1 MGLAAAGA
9 LALGSAFLAVPAVA
23 ESGPPAP
30 GPAAASAPAVSTSA
44 PGGSAPEISDAGLTD
59 AILRDLGM
67 TLEQFNAAGDQGK
80 RAADA
85 VPSLRS
91 LPGFAGISLKDGRIV
106 VEGSGPELAAR
117 VAELNAAGPAA
128 EAGAGAGP
136 GGGAGAAGQ
145 AESPAGATGEFVLV
159 APAPEPSAPKPSPAT
174 RSAGA
179 PAASATATT
188 PETPSAAET
197 PELVAAS
204 TDQLFK
210 DYVREV
216 GPAGLQ
222 AVAYANGSFVIR
234 TGGTNQPEA
243 RSAPAAP
250 AAPGSPVSPATPDAP
265 GSPASPAAPAAPTGG
280 TPESPASAASPSEFV
295 ARYSN
300 VRLEQGEPLAPEE
313 DFFGGQGFVLNNG
326 IICSAGYGAYSPAGD
341 PIVLTAGHCTDDG
354 TLSTADVERPES
366 PTNNLLGTLGFS
378 QFGGPGN
385 SWITG
390 DETNPGNIGTDIAVI
405 ESLRSGLDVQPA
417 ASRWDA
423 PTNPGSTAVKII
435 GTASPS
441 PGQAVCRSGRTDGW
455 SCGTVDEVGIY
466 VVGGITT
473 DPSDLR
479 AFRGFLS
486 YSVQSSGGDSGGPWI
501 SGNFAVGTHSAGDA
515 PGSVANFAVATTL
528 EDAMTRLPGV
538 QLQLFLNKP
547 VLTEPA
553 NGGGVALG
561 QAITGQVPAAP
572 ASAVAAGSTVRI
584 TVPGQ
589 APVEVPVDSAG
600 QWQFTAPS
608 PAGRLRFTAET
619 LNGFSHSDASSFD
632 VTVLPSDLPAPSIT
646 SPGEGE
652 VLTSLER
659 IEGTGTPGATVELS
673 GSTTGQALVGLDGTW
688 TVPVTGNA
696 RYGSFTVTAVQTAR
710 GIADSP
716 AASRTFT
723 VVPPAPALT
732 NIQDG
737 QHFAHDAVP
746 GQVTGTALNGAAVT
760 VTVDGAAPAQVPSNG
775 TWSAP
780 LPAGLAAGTHIV
792 SASQT
797 VDGAASEP
805 VNVTFVVDP
814 APVIVPAG
822 ITPAGGS
829 GRLPATGADGLLT
842 AAGVG
847 AGVLLLGG
855 VALVLARRRSRR

>member
-1 MGLAAAGA
+1 MTHHSGRNRFNRALGLAAAAA
-9 LALGSAFLAVPAVA
+9 LALGSTFLAGPAVA
-23 ESGPPAP
+23 ESGPPLP
-30 GPAAASAPAVSTSA
+30 GPSAPAVSTAAPAASPAAPVSPAVSTPAPEAGDSA
-44 PGGSAPEISDAGLTD
+44 PAISDAGLTE
-59 AILRDLGM
+59 AVLRDLGM

-85 VPSLRS
+85 VASLRA
-91 LPGFAGISLKDGRIV
+91 LPGYVGISLKDGRIV

-117 VAELNAAGPAA
+117 VAELNAAGS
-128 EAGAGAGP
+128 
-136 GGGAGAAGQ
+136 GAAGH
-145 AESPAGATGEFVLV
+145 AGASGEFVLV
-159 APAPEPSAPKPSPAT
+159 APAPKPSALE
-174 RSAGA
+174 A
-179 PAASATATT
+179 PDR
-188 PETPSAAET
+188 
-197 PELVAAS
+197 VAAS
-204 TDQLFK
+204 TDQLFT

-216 GPAGLQ
+216 GAAGLQ

-234 TGGTNQPEA
+234 TGGTNQAEA
-243 RSAPAAP
+243 GIA
-250 AAPGSPVSPATPDAP
+250 PATPP
-265 GSPASPAAPAAPTGG
+265 TPASPAGAATASSAPAPSAP
-280 TPESPASAASPSEFV
+280 AASPSEFV

-326 IICSAGYGAYSPAGD
+326 IICSAGYGAYSPAGE

-354 TLSTADVERPES
+354 TLSTANVERPES
-366 PTNNLLGTLGFS
+366 PTNKLLGTLGFS

-390 DETNPGNIGTDIAVI
+390 DEANPGNIGTDIAVI
-405 ESLRSGLDVQPA
+405 ESIRSGLDLQPA

-423 PTNPGSTAVKII
+423 PANPGSTAVKII

-466 VVGGITT
+466 VVGGITS

-486 YSVQSSGGDSGGPWI
+486 NSVQSSGGDSGGPWI

-515 PGSVANFAVATTL
+515 PGSVSNFAVATTL

-553 NGGGVALG
+553 GGGGVALG

-589 APVEVPVDSAG
+589 APAEVPVDASG
-600 QWQFTAPS
+600 KWQFTAPS

-619 LNGFSHSDASSFD
+619 INGFSHSGASTFD
-632 VTVLPSDLPAPSIT
+632 VTVLPSDLPAPSIA
-646 SPGEGE
+646 SPADGE
-652 VLTSLER
+652 VLTALER
-659 IEGTGTPGATVELS
+659 IQGTGTPGATVHLS
-673 GSTTGQALVGLDGTW
+673 GDASGQAVVGLDGNW

-696 RYGSFTVTAVQTAR
+696 RVGSFTVTAVQTAH

-723 VVPPAPALT
+723 VAPPAPAVT

-746 GQVTGTALNGAAVT
+746 GQITGTAFNGAAVT
-760 VTVDGAAPAQVPSNG
+760 VTIDGATPARVPSNG
-775 TWSAP
+775 SWSSL
-780 LPAGLAAGTHIV
+780 LPAGLAAGTHTAA
-792 SASQT
+792 ASQT
-797 VDGAASEP
+797 VDGVASVP
-805 VNVTFVVDP
+805 VTVTFVVDP
-814 APVIVPAG
+814 APVVVPAG
-822 ITPAGGS
+822 VAPAGVS
-829 GRLPATGADGLLT
+829 GQLPATGADGLLT

-847 AGVLLLGG
+847 AGVLVLGSI
-855 VALVLARRRSRR
+855 ALVLARRRSRR

>member
-1 MGLAAAGA
+1 MTHHSGRKRFNRALGLAAAGA
-9 LALGSAFLAVPAVA
+9 LALGSTFLAVPAVA

-30 GPAAASAPAVSTSA
+30 GPSVPAVSTPAPGPSAPEAPAVSLPA
-44 PGGSAPEISDAGLTD
+44 PGGSAPAISDAGLTE
-59 AILRDLGM
+59 AILRDLDM
-67 TLEQFNAAGDQGK
+67 TLEQFNAAGAQGK

-85 VPSLRS
+85 VPSLRG

-117 VAELNAAGPAA
+117 VAELNAAG
-128 EAGAGAGP
+128 AGAGAG
-136 GGGAGAAGQ
+136 AGGQ
-145 AESPAGATGEFVLV
+145 AGSPAGATGEFVLV
-159 APAPEPSAPKPSPAT
+159 APASSSSAAAATAATQTPSAPETPA
-174 RSAGA
+174 
-179 PAASATATT
+179 PQ
-188 PETPSAAET
+188 TPSAPET
-197 PELVAAS
+197 PELAAAS

-216 GPAGLQ
+216 GAAGLQ

-234 TGGTNQPEA
+234 TGGTNQPET
-243 RSAPAAP
+243 
-250 AAPGSPVSPATPDAP
+250 GSATPSVTP
-265 GSPASPAAPAAPTGG
+265 LSPTDG
-280 TPESPASAASPSEFV
+280 TPESPAPAASPSEFV

-313 DFFGGQGFVLNNG
+313 DLFGGQGFVLNNG

-354 TLSTADVERPES
+354 TLSTANVERPES

-390 DETNPGNIGTDIAVI
+390 DEANPGNIGTDIAVI

-547 VLTEPA
+547 LLTEPA
-553 NGGGVALG
+553 DGGGVALG
-561 QAITGQVPAAP
+561 QAITGQIPAAP

-589 APVEVPVDSAG
+589 APMEVPVDSAG
-600 QWQFTAPS
+600 QWRFTAPS

-619 LNGFSHSDASSFD
+619 VNGFSHSGASSFD
-632 VTVLPSDLPAPSIT
+632 VTVLPSDLPAPTIAN
-646 SPGEGE
+646 PAEGQ

-659 IEGTGTPGATVELS
+659 IEGTGTPGATVKLS
-673 GSTTGQALVGLDGTW
+673 GSTTGQAVVSLDGTW

-710 GIADSP
+710 TIADSP
-716 AASRTFT
+716 TASRTFT

-746 GQVTGTALNGAAVT
+746 RQITGQALNGASVT
-760 VTVDGAAPAQVPSNG
+760 VTVDGAAPAQYPSSG

-780 LPAGLAAGTHIV
+780 LPPGLSAGTHTV
-792 SASQT
+792 AASQT

-814 APVIVPAG
+814 APLIVPAG
-822 ITPAGGS
+822 VAPAGGS
-829 GRLPATGADGLLT
+829 GHLPATGADGLLT

>member
-1 MGLAAAGA
+1 MGLAAAAA
-9 LALGSAFLAVPAVA
+9 LALGSTFLAGPAVA
-23 ESGPPAP
+23 ESGPPAAS
-30 GPAAASAPAVSTSA
+30 PAAPAVSTPAPEAGDSA
-44 PGGSAPEISDAGLTD
+44 PAISDAGLTE
-59 AILRDLGM
+59 AVLRDLGM

-85 VPSLRS
+85 VASLRA
-91 LPGFAGISLKDGRIV
+91 LPGYVGISLKDGRIV
-106 VEGSGPELAAR
+106 VEGIGPELAAR
-117 VAELNAAGPAA
+117 VAELNAAGS
-128 EAGAGAGP
+128 
-136 GGGAGAAGQ
+136 GAAGH
-145 AESPAGATGEFVLV
+145 AGASGEFVVV
-159 APAPEPSAPKPSPAT
+159 APAPKPSAA
-174 RSAGA
+174 A
-179 PAASATATT
+179 PTASASATTPGIPSTPGT
-188 PETPSAAET
+188 PETPSGAET
-197 PELVAAS
+197 PDRVAAS
-204 TDQLFK
+204 TDQLFT

-216 GPAGLQ
+216 GAAGLQ
-222 AVAYANGSFVIR
+222 SVAYANGSFVIR
-234 TGGTNQPEA
+234 TGGTNQAEA
-243 RSAPAAP
+243 GIA
-250 AAPGSPVSPATPDAP
+250 PATPAGAATAQSAP
-265 GSPASPAAPAAPTGG
+265 
-280 TPESPASAASPSEFV
+280 AASPSEFV

-326 IICSAGYGAYSPAGD
+326 IICSAGYGAYSPAGE

-354 TLSTADVERPES
+354 TLSTANVERPES
-366 PTNNLLGTLGFS
+366 PASNLLGTLGFS

-390 DETNPGNIGTDIAVI
+390 DEANPGNIGTDIAVI
-405 ESLRSGLDVQPA
+405 ESIRSGLDIQPA

-441 PGQAVCRSGRTDGW
+441 PGQAVCRSGRTAGW

-466 VVGGITT
+466 VVGGITP

-479 AFRGFLS
+479 AFHGFLS
-486 YSVQSSGGDSGGPWI
+486 NSVQSSGGDSGGPWI

-515 PGSVANFAVATTL
+515 PGSASNFAVATTL
-528 EDAMTRLPGV
+528 EDAMTRIPGV

-553 NGGGVALG
+553 DGGGVALG

-589 APVEVPVDSAG
+589 APVEVPVDAAG

-619 LNGFSHSDASSFD
+619 INGFSHSGAGSFD
-632 VTVLPSDLPAPSIT
+632 VTVLPSDLPAPTIA
-646 SPGEGE
+646 SPADGEL
-652 VLTSLER
+652 LTALEG
-659 IEGTGTPGATVELS
+659 IQGTGTPRATVHLS
-673 GSTTGQALVGLDGTW
+673 GDATGQAVVGLDGNW

-696 RYGSFTVTAVQTAR
+696 RFGSFSVTAVQTAR

-716 AASRTFT
+716 AASRTFM
-723 VVPPAPALT
+723 VAPPAPSVT

-760 VTVDGAAPAQVPSNG
+760 VTVDGAAPAQAPSNG
-775 TWSAP
+775 TWSSP
-780 LPAGLAAGTHIV
+780 FPAGLAAGTHTV
-792 SASQT
+792 AASQT
-797 VDGAASEP
+797 VDGVASVP
-805 VNVTFVVDP
+805 VTVTFVVDP
-814 APVIVPAG
+814 APVVAPAA
-822 ITPAGGS
+822 ITPVGVS
-829 GRLPATGADGLLT
+829 GQLPATGADGLLT

-855 VALVLARRRSRR
+855 VAVVLARRRSRR

>member
-1 MGLAAAGA
+1 MTHHSGRRRFNRALGLAAAGA
-9 LALGSAFLAVPAVA
+9 LVFGSAFLAVPAVA
-23 ESGPPAP
+23 ESGPPVPDPSAIAVSTAAP
-30 GPAAASAPAVSTSA
+30 TASAAAASAPTASAAAAASAPARATGDSA
-44 PGGSAPEISDAGLTD
+44 PAISDAGLTE

-85 VPSLRS
+85 VPSLRA
-91 LPGFAGISLKDGRIV
+91 LPGYAGISLKGGRIV

-117 VAELNAAGPAA
+117 VSELNAAGS
-128 EAGAGAGP
+128 GAGSLAGSQ
-136 GGGAGAAGQ
+136 AGV
-145 AESPAGATGEFVLV
+145 SGEFVLV
-159 APAPEPSAPKPSPAT
+159 A
-174 RSAGA
+174 
-179 PAASATATT
+179 AASATAPA
-188 PETPSAAET
+188 PETPSAPET

-216 GPAGLQ
+216 GAAGLQ
-222 AVAYANGSFVIR
+222 AVTYANGSFVIR

-243 RSAPAAP
+243 GSAPA
-250 AAPGSPVSPATPDAP
+250 T
-265 GSPASPAAPAAPTGG
+265 PASPGTSAGG
-280 TPESPASAASPSEFV
+280 GGATPESSAPVASPSEFV

-326 IICSAGYGAYSPAGD
+326 IICSAGYGAYSPAGE
-341 PIVLTAGHCTDDG
+341 PVVLTAGHCTDDG
-354 TLSTADVERPES
+354 TLSTANVERPES
-366 PTNNLLGTLGFS
+366 PANNLLGTLGFS

-405 ESLRSGLDVQPA
+405 ESIRSGLDVQPA

-423 PTNPGSTAVKII
+423 PTDPGSTAVKII

-441 PGQAVCRSGRTDGW
+441 PGQAVCRSGRTAGW

-466 VVGGITT
+466 VVGGITP

-528 EDAMTRLPGV
+528 EDAMARLPGV

-547 VLTEPA
+547 VLTEPDD
-553 NGGGVALG
+553 GGGVALG
-561 QAITGQVPAAP
+561 QAITGQVPAVP

-589 APVEVPVDSAG
+589 APVEVPVDAAG

-619 LNGFSHSDASSFD
+619 INGFSHSGASSFD
-632 VTVLPSDLPAPSIT
+632 VTVLPSDLPAPTIA
-646 SPGEGE
+646 SPADGE
-652 VLTSLER
+652 VLTALER

-673 GSTTGQALVGLDGTW
+673 GDATGQVLVGLDGKW
-688 TVPVTGNA
+688 TVPASGNA
-696 RYGSFTVTAVQTAR
+696 RFGSFTVTAVQTAR
-710 GIADSP
+710 GVADSP
-716 AASRTFT
+716 AASRTFS
-723 VVPPAPALT
+723 VAPPPPAVT
-732 NIQDG
+732 NIQNG

-746 GQVTGTALNGAAVT
+746 RQITGSALTGAAVI
-760 VTVDGAAPAQVPSNG
+760 VTVDGAVPAQAPSNG
-775 TWSAP
+775 TWSSP
-780 LPAGLAAGTHIV
+780 LPAGLAAGTHTV
-792 SASQT
+792 AASQT
-797 VDGAASEP
+797 VDGVTSET
-805 VNVTFVVDP
+805 VNLTFVIDP
-814 APVIVPAG
+814 APVIAPAA
-822 ITPAGGS
+822 ITPAGVS
-829 GRLPATGADGLLT
+829 GQLPATGADGLLT

-855 VALVLARRRSRR
+855 VALFVARRRSRS

>member
-1 MGLAAAGA
+1 ME
-9 LALGSAFLAVPAVA
+9 AV
-23 ESGPPAP
+23 
-30 GPAAASAPAVSTSA
+30 
-44 PGGSAPEISDAGLTD
+44 
-59 AILRDLGM
+59 LRDLGM

-85 VPSLRS
+85 VASLRA
-91 LPGFAGISLKDGRIV
+91 LPGYVGISLKDGRIV
-106 VEGSGPELAAR
+106 VEGIGPELAAR
-117 VAELNAAGPAA
+117 VAELNAAGS
-128 EAGAGAGP
+128 
-136 GGGAGAAGQ
+136 GAAGH
-145 AESPAGATGEFVLV
+145 ADAPGEFVLV
-159 APAPEPSAPKPSPAT
+159 APAPKPSAGASSAPEPSPA
-174 RSAGA
+174 A
-179 PAASATATT
+179 PSPSASASTPGT
-188 PETPSAAET
+188 PETPSDAET
-197 PELVAAS
+197 PDRVAAS
-204 TDQLFK
+204 TDQLFT

-216 GPAGLQ
+216 GAAGLQ

-234 TGGTNQPEA
+234 TGGTNQAEA
-243 RSAPAAP
+243 GIARATPAAP
-250 AAPGSPVSPATPDAP
+250 AAPA
-265 GSPASPAAPAAPTGG
+265 GG
-280 TPESPASAASPSEFV
+280 TASSAPAASPSEFV

-326 IICSAGYGAYSPAGD
+326 IICSAGYGAYSPAGE

-354 TLSTADVERPES
+354 TLSTANVERPES
-366 PTNNLLGTLGFS
+366 PASNLLGTLGFS

-390 DETNPGNIGTDIAVI
+390 DEANPGNIGTDIAVI
-405 ESLRSGLDVQPA
+405 ESIRSGLDLRPA

-466 VVGGITT
+466 VVGGITS

-486 YSVQSSGGDSGGPWI
+486 NSVQSSGGDSGGPWI

-515 PGSVANFAVATTL
+515 PGSVSNFAVATTL

-553 NGGGVALG
+553 GGGGVALG

-589 APVEVPVDSAG
+589 APAEVPVDASG
-600 QWQFTAPS
+600 KWQFTAPS

-619 LNGFSHSDASSFD
+619 INGFSHSGASTFD
-632 VTVLPSDLPAPSIT
+632 VTVLPSDLPAPSIA
-646 SPGEGE
+646 SPADGA
-652 VLTSLER
+652 VLTALER
-659 IEGTGTPGATVELS
+659 IQGTGTPGATVHLS
-673 GSTTGQALVGLDGTW
+673 GDASGQAVVGLDGNW

-696 RYGSFTVTAVQTAR
+696 RVGSFTVTAVQTAH

-723 VVPPAPALT
+723 VAPPAPAVT
-732 NIQDG
+732 NVQDG

-746 GQVTGTALNGAAVT
+746 GQITGTAFNGAAVT
-760 VTVDGAAPAQVPSNG
+760 VTIDGAAPAQVPSNG
-775 TWSAP
+775 SWSSP
-780 LPAGLAAGTHIV
+780 LPAGLAAGTHTAA
-792 SASQT
+792 ASQT
-797 VDGAASEP
+797 VDGVASVP
-805 VNVTFVVDP
+805 VTVTFLVDP
-814 APVIVPAG
+814 APVVVPAG
-822 ITPAGGS
+822 VAPAGVS
-829 GRLPATGADGLLT
+829 GQLPATGADGLLT

-847 AGVLLLGG
+847 AGVLVLGG
-855 VALVLARRRSRR
+855 IALVLARRRSRR

>member
-1 MGLAAAGA
+1 MTHHSGRNRFNRALGLAAAAA
-9 LALGSAFLAVPAVA
+9 LALGSTFLAGPAVA
-23 ESGPPAP
+23 ESGPPLP
-30 GPAAASAPAVSTSA
+30 GPSAPAVSTAAPAASPAAPVSPAVSTPAPEGGDSA
-44 PGGSAPEISDAGLTD
+44 PAISDAGLTE
-59 AILRDLGM
+59 AVLRDLGM

-85 VPSLRS
+85 VASLRA
-91 LPGFAGISLKDGRIV
+91 LPGYVGISLKDGRIV

-117 VAELNAAGPAA
+117 VAELNAAGS
-128 EAGAGAGP
+128 
-136 GGGAGAAGQ
+136 GAAGH
-145 AESPAGATGEFVLV
+145 AGASGEFVLV
-159 APAPEPSAPKPSPAT
+159 APAPKPSAL
-174 RSAGA
+174 
-179 PAASATATT
+179 
-188 PETPSAAET
+188 ETPDR
-197 PELVAAS
+197 VAAS
-204 TDQLFK
+204 TDQLFS

-216 GPAGLQ
+216 GAAGLQ

-234 TGGTNQPEA
+234 TGGTNQAEA
-243 RSAPAAP
+243 GIA
-250 AAPGSPVSPATPDAP
+250 PATPP
-265 GSPASPAAPAAPTGG
+265 TPETPASPAGAATASSAPAPSAP
-280 TPESPASAASPSEFV
+280 AASPSEFV

-326 IICSAGYGAYSPAGD
+326 IICSAGYGAYSPAGE

-354 TLSTADVERPES
+354 TLSTANVERPES
-366 PTNNLLGTLGFS
+366 PTNKLLGTLGFS

-390 DETNPGNIGTDIAVI
+390 DEANPGNIGTDIAVI
-405 ESLRSGLDVQPA
+405 ESIRSGLDLQPA

-423 PTNPGSTAVKII
+423 PANPGSTAVKII

-466 VVGGITT
+466 VVGGITS

-486 YSVQSSGGDSGGPWI
+486 NSVQSSGGDSGGPWI

-515 PGSVANFAVATTL
+515 PGSVSNFAVATTL

-553 NGGGVALG
+553 GGGGVALG

-589 APVEVPVDSAG
+589 APAEVPVDSSG
-600 QWQFTAPS
+600 KWQFTAPS

-619 LNGFSHSDASSFD
+619 INGFSHSGASTFD
-632 VTVLPSDLPAPSIT
+632 VTVLPSDLPAPSIA
-646 SPGEGE
+646 SPADGE
-652 VLTSLER
+652 VLTALER
-659 IEGTGTPGATVELS
+659 IQGTGTPGATVHLS
-673 GSTTGQALVGLDGTW
+673 GDASGQAVVGLDGNW
-688 TVPVTGNA
+688 TVPVTGNV
-696 RYGSFTVTAVQTAR
+696 RVGSLTVTAVQTAH

-723 VVPPAPALT
+723 VAPPAPAVT

-746 GQVTGTALNGAAVT
+746 GQITGTAFNGAAVT
-760 VTVDGAAPAQVPSNG
+760 VTIDGATPARVPSNG
-775 TWSAP
+775 SWSSL
-780 LPAGLAAGTHIV
+780 LPAGLAAGTHTAA
-792 SASQT
+792 ASQT
-797 VDGAASEP
+797 VDGVASVP
-805 VNVTFVVDP
+805 VTVTFVVDP
-814 APVIVPAG
+814 APVVVPAG
-822 ITPAGGS
+822 VAPAGVS
-829 GRLPATGADGLLT
+829 GQLPATGADGLLT

-847 AGVLLLGG
+847 AGVLVLGSI
-855 VALVLARRRSRR
+855 ALVLARRRSRR

>member
-1 MGLAAAGA
+1 M
-9 LALGSAFLAVPAVA
+9 S
-23 ESGPPAP
+23 PPAP
-30 GPAAASAPAVSTSA
+30 EAGDSAPA
-44 PGGSAPEISDAGLTD
+44 ISDAGLTE
-59 AILRDLGM
+59 AVLRDLGM

-85 VPSLRS
+85 VASLRA
-91 LPGFAGISLKDGRIV
+91 LPGYVGISLKDGRIV
-106 VEGSGPELAAR
+106 VEGNSPELAAR
-117 VAELNAAGPAA
+117 VAELNTAGS
-128 EAGAGAGP
+128 
-136 GGGAGAAGQ
+136 GAAGQ
-145 AESPAGATGEFVLV
+145 TGTSGEFVLA
-159 APAPEPSAPKPSPAT
+159 APAPEPPAPDPSAPEPSAP
-174 RSAGA
+174 
-179 PAASATATT
+179 
-188 PETPSAAET
+188 ET

-204 TDQLFK
+204 TDQLFT

-216 GPAGLQ
+216 GAGGLQ

-234 TGGTNQPEA
+234 TGGTNQAEA
-243 RSAPAAP
+243 GRTPASPPPPAAPAGAAPASSAPAA
-250 AAPGSPVSPATPDAP
+250 SPA
-265 GSPASPAAPAAPTGG
+265 GAAPASST
-280 TPESPASAASPSEFV
+280 PASSTPAASPSEFV

-313 DFFGGQGFVLNNG
+313 DFFGGQGYVLNNG
-326 IICSAGYGAYSPAGD
+326 IICSAGYGAYSPAGE

-354 TLSTADVERPES
+354 TLSTANVERPES
-366 PTNNLLGTLGFS
+366 PASNLLGTLGFS

-390 DETNPGNIGTDIAVI
+390 DGTNPGNIGTDIAVI
-405 ESLRSGLDVQPA
+405 ESIRSGLDVQPA

-466 VVGGITT
+466 VVGGITP

-486 YSVQSSGGDSGGPWI
+486 NSVQSSGGDSGGPWI

-515 PGSVANFAVATTL
+515 PGSVSNFAVATTL

-553 NGGGVALG
+553 DGGGVALG

-589 APVEVPVDSAG
+589 EPAEVPVDASG

-619 LNGFSHSDASSFD
+619 INGFSHSGVSTFD
-632 VTVLPSDLPAPSIT
+632 VTVLPSDLPAPSIA
-646 SPGEGE
+646 SPADGQ
-652 VLTSLER
+652 VLTALER
-659 IEGTGTPGATVELS
+659 IHGTGTPGATVRLS
-673 GSTTGQALVGLDGTW
+673 GDATGQAVVGLDGNW

-696 RYGSFTVTAVQTAR
+696 RFGSLTVTAVQTAR
-710 GIADSP
+710 GIPDSP
-716 AASRTFT
+716 AASRTFK
-723 VVPPAPALT
+723 VAPPSPAVT
-732 NIQDG
+732 SIQDG
-737 QHFAHDAVP
+737 QHFAHNAVP

-760 VTVDGAAPAQVPSNG
+760 VAVDGAAPAQAPSDG
-775 TWSAP
+775 TWSSP
-780 LPAGLAAGTHIV
+780 LPAGLTAGTHTV
-792 SASQT
+792 AASQT
-797 VDGAASEP
+797 VDGVASVP
-805 VNVTFVVDP
+805 VTVTFVVDP
-814 APVIVPAG
+814 APVIAPAAV
-822 ITPAGGS
+822 TPAGVS
-829 GRLPATGADGLLT
+829 GQLPATGADGLLT

-855 VALVLARRRSRR
+855 IALVLARRRSRR

>member
-1 MGLAAAGA
+1 M
-9 LALGSAFLAVPAVA
+9 
-23 ESGPPAP
+23 
-30 GPAAASAPAVSTSA
+30 
-44 PGGSAPEISDAGLTD
+44 
-59 AILRDLGM
+59 
-67 TLEQFNAAGDQGK
+67 
-80 RAADA
+80 
-85 VPSLRS
+85 
-91 LPGFAGISLKDGRIV
+91 
-106 VEGSGPELAAR
+106 
-117 VAELNAAGPAA
+117 
-128 EAGAGAGP
+128 
-136 GGGAGAAGQ
+136 
-145 AESPAGATGEFVLV
+145 
-159 APAPEPSAPKPSPAT
+159 
-174 RSAGA
+174 
-179 PAASATATT
+179 
-188 PETPSAAET
+188 
-197 PELVAAS
+197 
-204 TDQLFK
+204 
-210 DYVREV
+210 
-216 GPAGLQ
+216 
-222 AVAYANGSFVIR
+222 
-234 TGGTNQPEA
+234 
-243 RSAPAAP
+243 
-250 AAPGSPVSPATPDAP
+250 
-265 GSPASPAAPAAPTGG
+265 
-280 TPESPASAASPSEFV
+280 

-326 IICSAGYGAYSPAGD
+326 IICSAGYGAYSPAGE

-354 TLSTADVERPES
+354 TLSTANVERPES
-366 PTNNLLGTLGFS
+366 PASNLLGTLGFS

-390 DETNPGNIGTDIAVI
+390 DEANPGNIGTDIAVI
-405 ESLRSGLDVQPA
+405 ESIRSGLDVQPA

-466 VVGGITT
+466 VVGGITP

-486 YSVQSSGGDSGGPWI
+486 NSVQSSGGDSGGPWI

-515 PGSVANFAVATTL
+515 PGSVSNFAVATTL

-553 NGGGVALG
+553 GGGGVALG

-589 APVEVPVDSAG
+589 APAEVPVDASG

-619 LNGFSHSDASSFD
+619 INGFSHSGASSFD
-632 VTVLPSDLPAPSIT
+632 VTVLPSDLPAPSIA
-646 SPGEGE
+646 SPADGE
-652 VLTSLER
+652 VLTALER
-659 IEGTGTPGATVELS
+659 IQGTGTPGATVQLS
-673 GSTTGQALVGLDGTW
+673 GDATGQAVVGLDGNW

-696 RYGSFTVTAVQTAR
+696 RVGSFTVTAVQTAR

-723 VVPPAPALT
+723 VAPPAPAVT

-760 VTVDGAAPAQVPSNG
+760 VTVDGAAPAQAPSNG
-775 TWSAP
+775 TWSSP
-780 LPAGLAAGTHIV
+780 LPAGLAAGTHTV
-792 SASQT
+792 AASQT
-797 VDGAASEP
+797 VDGVASVP
-805 VNVTFVVDP
+805 VTVTFVVDP
-814 APVIVPAG
+814 AAVIAPAPSRGCQASCRPPVPMASSPLRV
-822 ITPAGGS
+822 S
-829 GRLPATGADGLLT
+829 GPGFW
-842 AAGVG
+842 
-847 AGVLLLGG
+847 LLGG
-855 VALVLARRRSRR
+855 IALVLARRRSRR